1 MKLTPSQY
9 DTLKSRFNQ
18 KRINARYE
26 LDKRTEEIYEKL
38 PKVKEIDLAMASE
51 SVKAGKAAL
60 SGDDSLASALDETIK
75 KLALEKNKLLTENG
89 YDPGYLT
96 EHFECPKCNDTG
108 FIGNEPCGCFKAAMT
123 DLIFEESNISDIIRK
138 ENFSTFDTSLYSDD
152 PADYDKDLE
161 CTPYGNILQVLKKV
175 RAFTDNFD
183 AAPSNLLIYGNTG
196 LGKTFLTNC
205 IACELLRS
213 SHTVMYYTTFSLYDM
228 LSKSIRSDS
237 EYRDQR
243 INKDGLLT
251 CELLIID
258 DLGSEMANSFT
269 ESNLYSIVNERLR
282 NGLSTVISTNLSP
295 RQLNDKYGERLFS
308 RFMKDYQFIKLI
320 GSDIRVK
327 L

>member
-18 KRINARYE
+18 KRIKARYE
-26 LDKRTEEIYEKL
+26 LDRRTEEIYEKI
-38 PKVKEIDLAMASE
+38 PRIKELDLAMASE
-51 SVKAGKAAL
+51 SVKAGKTAL
-60 SGDDSLASALDETIK
+60 SGDDSLASVLDETIK
-75 KLALEKNKLLTENG
+75 NLASERDKLLTENG
-89 YDPGYLT
+89 YAPDYLT

-123 DLIFEESNISDIIRK
+123 DLIFEQSNISDIIRK

-161 CTPYGNILQVLKKV
+161 CTPYGNILQILKKV
-175 RAFTDNFD
+175 KSFTENFD
-183 AAPSNLLIYGNTG
+183 NSPTNLLIYGNTG

-205 IACELLRS
+205 IACELLKS

-228 LSKSIRSDS
+228 ISKSIRSDS

-243 INKDGLLT
+243 ISKDGLMT

-269 ESNLYSIVNERLR
+269 ETNLYSIVNERLR
-282 NGLSTVISTNLSP
+282 NSLSTVISTNLSP
-295 RQLNDKYGERLFS
+295 MQLSDKYGERLFS
-308 RFMKDYQFIKLI
+308 RFAKDYQFIKLI